1 MLTALLG
8 NGNDLLPLKRL
19 IIDRTE
25 GTPFFMEEIVQALF
39 EDGVLQR
46 NGTVKLAKS
55 MNAVKVP
62 ATVQAV
68 LASRI
73 DRLPAEDKELLQTL
87 AVLGREFR
95 LGLVRRV
102 TLRAD
107 DELEHRLAGLQA
119 GEFIYEQPA
128 TGDVEYTFKHALT
141 FGTTPKEQLDSYK
154 AAVWCYLLEHSDLQ
168 EKRRAL
174 LKFHTDDRA
183 TSERHIKP
191 DGNLPTTG
199 AIRLR
204 KTRRISKNDSSANG
218 RNGRRKYDICGI
230 VFADSGC
237 RSETWVITMK
247 SFCSNEMIDPRAF
260 FETAKSGRAQ
270 SIVSLFA

>member
-1 MLTALLG
+1 
-8 NGNDLLPLKRL
+8 
-19 IIDRTE
+19 
-25 GTPFFMEEIVQALF
+25 
-39 EDGVLQR
+39 
-46 NGTVKLAKS
+46 
-55 MNAVKVP
+55 
-62 ATVQAV
+62 V

-174 LKFHTDDRA
+174 LKFHTDDRWKFA
-183 TSERHIKP
+183 HHRGDPVAKNETHLEKRFERERKKWQAKVRYLR
-191 DGNLPTTG
+191 NR
-199 AIRLR
+199 IRGQRMSLG
-204 KTRRISKNDSSANG
+204 DVG
-218 RNGRRKYDICGI
+218 HHHE
-230 VFADSGC
+230 VFLLKRD
-237 RSETWVITMK
+237 
-247 SFCSNEMIDPRAF
+247 D
-260 FETAKSGRAQ
+260 
-270 SIVSLFA
+270 